1 MGKLTFTARVL
12 NGGSIFLWRMIDNGI
27 VNNFRR
33 TNHHIYPTAELKAD
47 LSCWAEYLSF
57 SKGPV
62 SLSTLNQWMY

>member
-33 TNHHIYPTAELKAD
+33 TNHHIYPTAEL
-47 LSCWAEYLSF
+47 
-57 SKGPV
+57 
-62 SLSTLNQWMY
+62 